1 MIRVGLIGY
10 GLAGKVF
17 HAPLV
22 SDTPGLALAAIA
34 TSRREEALGDYP
46 GARVCSSDE
55 ALQADDLDLIIVAT
69 PNDTHAPLA
78 RAALERGKAVVVDKP
93 FALSLDEAQGLF
105 DLAQRKAAF
114 LSVFHNRRWDDDFL
128 TLRRTIAD
136 GLLGEIVTL
145 ESCFDRFRPVVADRW
160 RERSEPGGGLWWDLG
175 PHLVDQA
182 VELLGFPDAVTA
194 DLAQQRPGAMVDD
207 YFHVTLHYGSRRA
220 VLKGGSVVA
229 APVSRFRAH
238 GDAGSF
244 VSVGLDP
251 QEARLRARV
260 YRQATPV
267 ETARTGQLHLNG
279 PDGVKPFEKP
289 LIPGDYAAY
298 YRSVAAALDSG
309 APPPV
314 DRSAALAVVSILEMA
329 LASAAVRATLPIHPS
344 L

>member
-17 HAPLV
+17 HAPLIT
-22 SDTPGLALAAIA
+22 DTPGLELTAIA
-34 TSRREEALGDYP
+34 SNRRDEVLADFP
-46 GARVCSSDE
+46 AVRVCSSDE
-55 ALQADDLDLIIVAT
+55 ALAADDLDLIIVAT
-69 PNDTHAPLA
+69 PNETHAPLA
-78 RAALERGKAVVVDKP
+78 RAALERGKAVVIDKP
-93 FALSLDEAQGLF
+93 FALSLDEARGLF

-128 TLRRTIAD
+128 TLRRTVAE

-160 RERSEPGGGLWWDLG
+160 RERSGPGSGLWWDLG
-175 PHLVDQA
+175 PHLADQA
-182 VELLGFPDAVTA
+182 IELLGIPDAITA
-194 DLAQQRPGAMVDD
+194 DLARQRPGAVVDD

-220 VLKGGSVVA
+220 ILKGGSVVA
-229 APVSRFRAH
+229 APVSRFRVH

-244 VSVGLDP
+244 ASVGLDP

-260 YRQATPV
+260 YRQ
-267 ETARTGQLHLNG
+267 TAPLEPRRSAQLHLSG
-279 PDGVKPFEKP
+279 PSGVSASQTP
-289 LIPGDYAAY
+289 LLAGDYPAY
-298 YRSVAAALDSG
+298 YRSVAAALNTG

-314 DRSAALAVVSILEMA
+314 GRAAALAVVNILE
-329 LASAAVRATLPIHPS
+329 AAVASGAAGATLPVRPS